1 MLSALTARR
10 GARRRATASA
20 TIGCERDH
28 WLRGAFALSAILG
41 SFLPLFAGVRGSRRD
56 WSRSCKELH
65 WSALARRV
73 NTMSKH
79 DSPAAQRQTS
89 RLRRLRLDARGALM
103 LEYSILVGTV
113 ALACAVGLLVVGIAV
128 LNSFGFVRELLLSA
142 IP

>member
-1 MLSALTARR
+1 
-10 GARRRATASA
+10 
-20 TIGCERDH
+20 
-28 WLRGAFALSAILG
+28 
-41 SFLPLFAGVRGSRRD
+41 
-56 WSRSCKELH
+56 
-65 WSALARRV
+65 
-73 NTMSKH
+73 MSKH